1 MLKSCMKVSAIV
13 PAYNE
18 EKYIKACLEALTNQE
33 LKADEIIVVDNN
45 CTDNT
50 VKIAK
55 EYNATIVQEKKQ
67 GLIYARNKGFD
78 AASYDIIARC
88 DADCHPPQDWIE
100 KIRQNFESSRINA
113 LTGPVVFYDL
123 PFISTI
129 YARIYLFFM
138 KLIFTK
144 KIWEQVKNKVCLNDK
159 KVHEDIDLGIHIVKI
174 GGIIGLDSS
183 LIMQVS
189 GRRIP
194 SNPLSFFI
202 EYPVRLVKT
211 LLTHK

>member
-1 MLKSCMKVSAIV
+1 M
-13 PAYNE
+13 
-18 EKYIKACLEALTNQE
+18 
-33 LKADEIIVVDNN
+33 II
-45 CTDNT
+45 
-50 VKIAK
+50 
-55 EYNATIVQEKKQ
+55 
-67 GLIYARNKGFD
+67 
-78 AASYDIIARC
+78 
-88 DADCHPPQDWIE
+88 
-100 KIRQNFESSRINA
+100 
-113 LTGPVVFYDL
+113 
-123 PFISTI
+123 
-129 YARIYLFFM
+129 
-138 KLIFTK
+138 TK